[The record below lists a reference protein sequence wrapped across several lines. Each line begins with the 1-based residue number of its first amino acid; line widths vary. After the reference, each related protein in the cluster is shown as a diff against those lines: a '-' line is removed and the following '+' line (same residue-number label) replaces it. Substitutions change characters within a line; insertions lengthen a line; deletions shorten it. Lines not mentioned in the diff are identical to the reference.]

1 MRRAAKI
8 TALIVIAFFVLLPQY
23 SAAQAKI
30 EESARVLFDL
40 ANQER
45 SSRGVPAL
53 KWDASLAEAARGHA
67 LRMAQRNTLSHQFP
81 GEPDVPAREKQAGAR
96 MSAAAENIAVG
107 PSAAAIHTGWMNSP
121 PHRHNLLDPRLNSIG
136 IAVVQQGEDFFAVED
151 FSRALAALP
160 LAEQEKEVEAPIRAA
175 GLTIRFDNGDARRVC
190 EGGTISSSQPRFLT
204 RFSSTDLSALPASL
218 ERAIQSGQYIAAEV
232 GACAKSSEDGLSQ
245 YHIAVLLY

>member
-1 MRRAAKI
+1 MRRTAKI
-8 TALIVIAFFVLLPQY
+8 TALIVIAFVVLLPRC

-45 SSRGVPAL
+45 SSRGIPAL

-67 LRMAQRNTLSHQFP
+67 LRMAQQNTLSHQFP
-81 GEPDVPAREKQAGAR
+81 GEPDVPTREKQAGAK

-107 PSAAAIHTGWMNSP
+107 PSTASIHTGWMNSP

-136 IAVVQQGEDFFAVED
+136 IAVVQQGENFFAVED
-151 FSRALAALP
+151 FSRALAALS
-160 LAEQEKEVEAPIRAA
+160 LAEQEKEVESLIRAA
-175 GLTIRFDNGDARRVC
+175 GLTIRFDNSDARHVC
-190 EGGTISSSQPRFLT
+190 QGSHSTTSQPMFVAQ
-204 RFSSTDLSALPASL
+204 FSSTDLSALPASL
-218 ERAIQSGQYIAAEV
+218 ERAVQSGRYIAAEV

>member
-8 TALIVIAFFVLLPQY
+8 AALIGMAFFVLL
-23 SAAQAKI
+23 SRCGAAQAKI

-45 SSRGVPAL
+45 SSRGIPAL

-67 LRMAQRNTLSHQFP
+67 LRMAQQNTLSHQFP
-81 GEPDVPAREKQAGAR
+81 GEPDLPTREKQAGAR

-107 PSAAAIHTGWMNSP
+107 PSAVVIHTGWMNSP
-121 PHRHNLLDPRLNSIG
+121 PHRHNLLDPRSNSIG
-136 IAVVQQGEDFFAVED
+136 ISVVQQGENFFAVED
-151 FSRALAALP
+151 FSRALATLS

-190 EGGTISSSQPRFLT
+190 ESGYTLNPQPRFT
-204 RFSSTDLSALPASL
+204 AQFSSTDLSTLPASL
-218 ERAIQSGQYIAAEV
+218 ERTIESGRYATAEV
-232 GACAKSSEDGLSQ
+232 GACTKSSEDGLSQ